1 MTAWDS
7 FADDQD
13 SYSRNRNASEKLKQ
27 ALSIV
32 YVMKGQKV
40 SDEKLAMVMTS
51 LRGLLHEPELYTYL
65 EHAADEC
72 GGRDFTPAKIK
83 NDVYALIRNK
93 RPPAQTPELTEDER
107 TRSRQAA
114 LKTALWLHYEHHWA
128 LSTFGNHMMGAALK
142 KQESLTDAQLLAAL
156 EQAKHKYPR
165 EEIARWME
173 AQK

>member
-1 MTAWDS
+1 MNAWNQFNDNHDDYQRNKTA
-7 FADDQD
+7 AE
-13 SYSRNRNASEKLKQ
+13 RLKQ

-83 NDVYALIRNK
+83 NEVYAIIRNK
-93 RPPAQTPELTEDER
+93 RPPVQTPDLTDDER

-114 LKTALWLHYEHHWA
+114 LKTALWLHYEKGW
-128 LSTFGNHMMGAALK
+128 SWERFGQEMFTSVLKVANVDTAAAFEAVK
-142 KQESLTDAQLLAAL
+142 R
-156 EQAKHKYPR
+156 KYPR
-165 EEIARWME
+165 EEIAAWME
-173 AQK
+173 SQK